1 MRNKRYWLLGCVIMI
16 AIFSLSN
23 ISHLILYNGDSL
35 SPEWKKWI
43 QNHTI
48 RFGTTGFF
56 SYVIIP
62 DPDFILHKLGH
73 IFGFGLLGT
82 FVYLATGNS
91 VKWGIFITTIFAA
104 SDELHQYF
112 VAGRS
117 SRFGDIVLDV
127 LAATC
132 FVYVLRRFQCK
143 REKSKT
149 GQ

>member
-1 MRNKRYWLLGCVIMI
+1 MRNKRYWLLACVIMI

-23 ISHLILYNGDSL
+23 IPQLSLYDSDSL
-35 SPEWKKWI
+35 SPEWRKWI
-43 QNHTI
+43 RDHTI

-56 SYVIIP
+56 SYVLTP
-62 DPDFILHKLGH
+62 HPDFILHKLGH

-82 FVYLATGNS
+82 SLYLATSNS
-91 VKWGIFITTIFAA
+91 VQWGIFITAIFAA

-112 VAGRS
+112 VVGRS
-117 SRFGDIVLDV
+117 SRFGDVVLDV

>member
-1 MRNKRYWLLGCVIMI
+1 MRNKRYWLLACVIMI
-16 AIFSLSN
+16 TIFSLSN
-23 ISHLILYNGDSL
+23 VPNLSLYDGDSL
-35 SPEWKKWI
+35 SPEWRKWI
-43 QNHTI
+43 LEHTI

-56 SYVIIP
+56 SYVLTP
-62 DPDFILHKLGH
+62 HPDFILHKLGH

-82 FVYLATGNS
+82 SLYLATANS
-91 VKWGIFITTIFAA
+91 VRWGIFITAIFAA

-117 SRFGDIVLDV
+117 SRLGDIVLDV

-132 FVYVLRRFQCK
+132 FVYVLRRFQCT
-143 REKSKT
+143 RERSKI